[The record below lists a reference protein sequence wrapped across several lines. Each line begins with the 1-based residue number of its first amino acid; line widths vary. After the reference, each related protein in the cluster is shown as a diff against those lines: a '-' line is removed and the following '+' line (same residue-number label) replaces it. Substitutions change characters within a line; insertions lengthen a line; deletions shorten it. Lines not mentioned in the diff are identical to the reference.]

1 MKSNRVLGEKKH
13 DDDYYYLKKG
23 FFGKEFF
30 TKGMGRRKEGR
41 VCPSGYME
49 SKKKPP
55 PFAELGGMN
64 EAKLIGFGNRMM
76 MMMMNDK

>member
-1 MKSNRVLGEKKH
+1 MCVLL
-13 DDDYYYLKKG
+13 D
-23 FFGKEFF
+23 
-30 TKGMGRRKEGR
+30 TWNQ
-41 VCPSGYME
+41 
-49 SKKKPP
+49 KKKTP